1 MTIDQDTFEAA
12 RTAAMNTRCQ
22 AVTEAMRRNRRAM
35 KQARADY
42 EERLAKA
49 EAEHEA
55 VKGGPDFAAA
65 KEANQRLH
73 EIRNIG
79 PGPDLEAVRHRLSED
94 IDAADAAFNATMA
107 EVQRQKEEQ
116 EQQ

>member
-1 MTIDQDTFEAA
+1 MDQSTFDNA
-12 RTAAMNTRCQ
+12 RSAAMNTRCQ
-22 AVTEAMRRNRRAM
+22 AVTEAMRRNRAAL

-55 VKGGPDFAAA
+55 VKSGPDFAAA
-65 KEANQRLH
+65 RAANARLH

-79 PGPDLEAVRHRLSED
+79 PGPDYEIVRHQLSED
-94 IDAADAAFNATMA
+94 IDAADAAFNGAMA
-107 EVQRQKEEQ
+107 ELSKQLAGP
-116 EQQ
+116 